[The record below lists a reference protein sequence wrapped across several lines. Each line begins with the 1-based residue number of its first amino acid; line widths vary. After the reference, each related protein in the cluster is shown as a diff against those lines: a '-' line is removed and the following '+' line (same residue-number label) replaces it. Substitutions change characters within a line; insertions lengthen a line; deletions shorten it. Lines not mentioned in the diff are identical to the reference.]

1 MNYNN
6 YQYGYNSYPYQSQQ
20 VAQPT
25 YQQTQQS
32 LNNYNNYQ
40 GVQMQQSQRAK
51 YDFLPI
57 SNVEEVKSYLMN
69 PNSTVLFKD
78 VNNKI
83 IYEKKT
89 DSQGISEIK
98 AYQETTLINNEYVRQ
113 QDFISFKNE
122 LESKINNLTQKYE
135 KTIVGQNSSQNEGF

>member
-6 YQYGYNSYPYQSQQ
+6 YGQFGYNGYPYQTQQ
-20 VAQPT
+20 VVQPT
-25 YQQTQQS
+25 YQQAQQS

-40 GVQMQQSQRAK
+40 VQAQQFQRAK

-57 SNVEEVKSYLMN
+57 SNVEEVRSYLMQ
-69 PNSTVLFKD
+69 PNSIVLFKD
-78 VNNKI
+78 TNNKI

-98 AYQETTLINNEYVRQ
+98 AYQETTLNNNEYVRQ

-122 LESKINNLTQKYE
+122 LENRLNNLANNNQ
-135 KTIVGQNSSQNEGF
+135 KTITNEILN